1 MESNFELDLNEF
13 IDPPV
18 SMIGNEHSANQKCE
32 RFIAFY
38 FGLGLYCVRAEVVA
52 EVIHALPVAVLPNSP
67 RGISGITAIRG
78 EVIAVLNLKEL
89 VNEEGGAG
97 HAKSKMVVLRS
108 PENQTQ
114 FAIPADRMHE
124 VVMLPESV
132 IDCANTLVTQV
143 EHEGGFYKIID
154 TKMLYAEIAAHI

>member
-1 MESNFELDLNEF
+1 MEPDFESDLAELIN
-13 IDPPV
+13 PPASV
-18 SMIGNEHSANQKCE
+18 TGDEHSATQKCE

-38 FGLGLYCVRAEVVA
+38 FGQGLYCVRAEAVA
-52 EVIHALPVAVLPNSP
+52 EVIHALPVAFLPNSP
-67 RGISGITAIRG
+67 HGVSGITAIRG

-89 VNEEGGAG
+89 VNEESGAG
-97 HAKSKMVVLRS
+97 QAGSKMVVLRS

-132 IDCANTLVTQV
+132 NGSTNDLIRQIMHDGGVYKVIDP
-143 EHEGGFYKIID
+143 
-154 TKMLYAEIAAHI
+154 KMLYAEISAHI